1 MRMKAIRQ
9 VKTID
14 YLNSTLFDEQL
25 SHIFNDDSIRII
37 DIQFRIE
44 NINNEIHYIAF
55 IVYEYL
61 EPDNKEELYVHPK
74 KD

>member
-61 EPDNKEELYVHPK
+61 EPDNKEELYVRPK

>member
-14 YLNSTLFDEQL
+14 YLSSTLFDEQL

>member
-1 MRMKAIRQ
+1 MRMKTIRQ